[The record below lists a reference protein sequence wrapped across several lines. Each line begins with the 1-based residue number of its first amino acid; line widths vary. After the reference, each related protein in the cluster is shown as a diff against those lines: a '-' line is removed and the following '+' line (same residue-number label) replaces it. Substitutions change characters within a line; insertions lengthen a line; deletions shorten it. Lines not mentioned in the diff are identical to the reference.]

1 MDYYTQLYVASEE
14 DDLKSTHETTI
25 SLSPGD
31 SKVIVLKCPVYPDS
45 NISDKINGGGG
56 IIVIAI
62 LVLIYAIAVRI
73 YNKNFK

>member
-1 MDYYTQLYVASEE
+1 MDYHTQLYVASEE
-14 DDLKSTHETTI
+14 SDLKSSNETTI

-31 SKVIVLKCPVYPDS
+31 SKVVILKCPAYPDGS
-45 NISDKINGGGG
+45 ISDKINSGGG